1 MILRNNTVYQ
11 VEGAR
16 QRVVSILAA
25 RLVLFNIDDPEK
37 SLPYLYCKDTF
48 VDLLNEE
55 IITQVDDPFDHLALK
70 PVEPGSKAEVKRDER
85 FQVIRALVQHDR
97 FYDPLVRGKLVAE
110 AKEEFGRG
118 EKFIYKWF
126 RRYFERGWV
135 KNALLGDY
143 EATGVAERRYKV
155 KTGRP
160 SGGIRHSEAIIQDE
174 VEEVVKS
181 VIKAHY
187 LDNSKTLPQ
196 VYDHVRTILFDP
208 PHCLPGSRI
217 PSEAQFRNY
226 IRKHYSDT
234 NSQLSRLPKKV
245 QNNDAQ
251 PITSTAIAN
260 VNGPGSR
267 YEFDATI
274 VDIYLTSDYDPSR
287 VLGRPTLYLVVCTY
301 SRMIAGYY
309 IGFEAPSYHAAMQ
322 ALISAMSD
330 SKIKRAHD
338 LGLDWV
344 TASIWPTIGLCEA
357 IAADRGELMAD
368 QTEYLQKQHGMSLE
382 TPGPYKAV
390 FRSIGERRFGI
401 VQGGFKGQVDG
412 VVIGSNVKKR
422 GDPDYVDNANMSLDA
437 FERILIALIVHH
449 NQFENLKRTD
459 LPATYPDE
467 VPLKPLNIWQWGQ
480 ENCTGY
486 MQQID
491 EVALKVALLPKKEAT
506 LSNYGLNIYGLFYRC
521 RAFEELGWFHRK
533 GIGASKRPNKLKVAY
548 DPRCMDR
555 IYIVISEH
563 NDKPLVAEL
572 SGQSESWRG
581 QSLHEIKLRKSVRSK
596 TDEDTKDAEDESLSN
611 LQRLFDETNKTQRN
625 AKKSSNPI
633 GMSKTERKR
642 GIEDNRDEALRAERA
657 KNPLITPLDEQGGTH
672 TEPYA
677 LSEST
682 DDFEDPD
689 ILEQLQQRSCYE

>member
-1 MILRNNTVYQ
+1 MILHKNKVYK

-16 QRVVSILAA
+16 QRVVSVLSA
-25 RLVLFNIDDPEK
+25 RLVLFNIDEAEK

-48 VDLLNEE
+48 IDLLNEE
-55 IITQVDDPFDHLALK
+55 IITQVDDPFAHLALK
-70 PVEPGSKAEVKRDER
+70 PVEPGSKTEIKRDDR

-97 FYDPLVRGKLVAE
+97 FYDPVVRGKLVAQS
-110 AKEEFGRG
+110 KNEFGRG

-126 RRYFERGWV
+126 RRYFERGCV

-143 EATGVAERRYKV
+143 EACGVAERRYKD

-160 SGGIRHSEAIIQDE
+160 GKGTRHSEAIIQDE
-174 VEEVVKS
+174 VEEIVRS

-187 LDNSKTLPQ
+187 LDNSKTIPQ
-196 VYDHVRTILFDP
+196 IYKHLRTILFDP
-208 PHCLPGSRI
+208 PHCFPGSHI
-217 PSEAQFRNY
+217 PSRAQFRNF
-226 IRKHYSDT
+226 IKKHYSDVG
-234 NSQLSRLPKKV
+234 SQLSRLSKKV
-245 QNNDAQ
+245 QNNDTQ

-309 IGFEAPSYHAAMQ
+309 IGFEEPSYHAAMQ

-338 LGLDWV
+338 LGLGWV
-344 TASIWPTIGLCEA
+344 TADIWPTIGLCEA

-368 QTEYLQKQHGMSLE
+368 QMEYLQGQRGISLE

-390 FRSIGERRFGI
+390 FRPIGERYFGI

-412 VVIGSNVKKR
+412 VVVGSNVKKR
-422 GDPDYVDNANMSLDA
+422 GDFDYVENANMSLAA

-449 NQFENLKRTD
+449 NQFGDLKRTD

-491 EVALKVALLPKKEAT
+491 EVELKVALLPKKEAT

-521 RAFEELGWFHRK
+521 RTFEELGWFHRK
-533 GIGASKRPNKLKVAY
+533 GIGVSKRPNKLTVAY

-572 SGQSESWRG
+572 SEKSESWRG
-581 QSLHEIKLRKSVRSK
+581 QSLHEIKLRKSVRAI
-596 TDEDTKDAEDESLSN
+596 TDEDTKDSEDQSLSN
-611 LQRLFDETNKTQRN
+611 LQRLFDETNKTQRD
-625 AKKSSNPI
+625 AKKNSTPI

-642 GIEDNRDEALRAERA
+642 GIENNRAEALQAERA
-657 KNPLITPLDEQGGTH
+657 NNPLITSPDEQGVIYTERH
-672 TEPYA
+672 T

>member
-1 MILRNNTVYQ
+1 MILRKNAVYE

-16 QRVVSILAA
+16 QRVVSVLSA

-55 IITQVDDPFDHLALK
+55 IITQVDDPFAHLALK
-70 PVEPGSKAEVKRDER
+70 PVKPGSKAEIKRDAR
-85 FQVIRALVQHDR
+85 FKVICALVQHNR
-97 FYDPLVRGKLVAE
+97 FYDSDVRGKLVAE

-126 RRYFERGWV
+126 RRYFERGCV

-174 VEEVVKS
+174 VEEIVRS
-181 VIKAHY
+181 VIKTHY
-187 LDNSKTLPQ
+187 LDNSKTIPQ
-196 VYDHVRTILFDP
+196 VYKHLRTILFDP
-208 PHCLPGSRI
+208 PHCFPGSRI
-217 PSEAQFRNY
+217 PSRAQFRNF
-226 IRKHYSDT
+226 IRKNYSDA

-309 IGFEAPSYHAAMQ
+309 IGFEEPSYHAAIQ

-344 TASIWPTIGLCEA
+344 TADIWPTVGLCEA

-368 QTEYLQKQHGMSLE
+368 QMEYIQVQHGMSLE

-401 VQGGFKGQVDG
+401 IQGGFKGQVDG

-422 GDPDYVDNANMSLDA
+422 GDSDYVENANMSLAA

-449 NQFENLKRTD
+449 NQFEDLKRTD

-467 VPLKPLNIWQWGQ
+467 VPLKPLPIWRWGQ

-491 EVALKVALLPKKEAT
+491 EVELKVALLPKEEAT
-506 LSNYGLNIYGLFYRC
+506 LSNYGLKACGLVYRC
-521 RAFEELGWFHRK
+521 KAFEKLGWFHRK
-533 GIGASKRPNKLKVAY
+533 GIGASKRPNKLTVAY

-555 IYIVISEH
+555 IYIAISEY

-572 SGQSESWRG
+572 SEQSESWRG
-581 QSLHEIKLRKSVRSK
+581 QSLREIELRKAVRAK
-596 TDEDTKDAEDESLSN
+596 TDEDTKDAEDQSLSN
-611 LQRLFDETNKTQRN
+611 LQRLFDETNKTQRD
-625 AKKSSNPI
+625 AKKNSTPI

-642 GIEDNRDEALRAERA
+642 GIENNRAEALRAERA
-657 KNPLITPLDEQGGTH
+657 KNPLITSPDEQGGTY
-672 TEPYA
+672 TEPCT

>member
-1 MILRNNTVYQ
+1 MILLKNGVYK

-16 QRVVSILAA
+16 QRVVSVLAA
-25 RLVLFNIDDPEK
+25 RIVLFNIDDAEK

-48 VDLLNEE
+48 VDLLNEGV
-55 IITQVDDPFDHLALK
+55 ITKVDDPFAHLALK
-70 PVEPGSKAEVKRDER
+70 PLEPESKAEIKRDHR
-85 FQVIRALVQHDR
+85 FEVIRALVQHDR
-97 FYDPLVRGKLVAE
+97 FYDPDVRGKLVAQAME
-110 AKEEFGRG
+110 QFGRR

-126 RRYFERGWV
+126 RRYFERGCV

-143 EATGVAERRYKV
+143 EACGVAERRYKV

-160 SGGIRHSEAIIQDE
+160 CKQIRHSKAIIQDE
-174 VEEVVKS
+174 VEEIVKS

-187 LDNSKTLPQ
+187 LDNSNTIPK
-196 VYDHVRTILFDP
+196 VYEYVRTILFDP
-208 PHCLPGSRI
+208 PHCFPGSCI
-217 PSEAQFRNY
+217 PSEAQIRNF

-234 NSQLSRLPKKV
+234 NSQLSRLSPKV

-274 VDIYLTSDYDPSR
+274 VDVYLVSDYDPSR
-287 VLGRPTLYLVVCTY
+287 ILGRPTLYLVVCAY
-301 SRMIAGYY
+301 SRMITGYY
-309 IGFEAPSYHAAMQ
+309 IGFENPSYHAAMQ

-344 TASIWPTIGLCEA
+344 TTDIWPTIGLCEA

-368 QTEYLQKQHGMSLE
+368 QIEYFQGQYGMSLE

-401 VQGGFKGQVDG
+401 IQGGFKGQVDG

-422 GDPDYVDNANMSLDA
+422 GDPDYVENANMSLAD
-437 FERILIALIVHH
+437 FERILIALILHH
-449 NQFENLKRTD
+449 NQFQGLKRTD
-459 LPATYPDE
+459 LPATYPDS
-467 VPLKPLNIWQWGQ
+467 VPLKPLAIWDWGQ
-480 ENCTGY
+480 ENQTGY
-486 MQQID
+486 LQQID
-491 EVALKVALLPKKEAT
+491 EIQLKVALLPKVEAT
-506 LSNYGLNIYGLFYRC
+506 TSNYGLCVFGLYYRC
-521 RAFEELGWFHRK
+521 IAFEELGWFYRK
-533 GIGASKRPNKLKVAY
+533 GIGASKRPNKLTVAY

-555 IYIVISEH
+555 IYVVISNH
-563 NDKPLVAEL
+563 NSKPLVAEL
-572 SGQSESWRG
+572 SEQSETWKG
-581 QSLHEIKLRKSVRSK
+581 QSLREIQLRKPVRAK
-596 TDEDTKDAEDESLSN
+596 TKEATKELEDQSLSN

-625 AKKSSNPI
+625 AKKSSTPI
-633 GMSKTERKR
+633 GMSKTERKS
-642 GIEDNRDEALRAERA
+642 GIESNRAEALCAERA
-657 KNPLITPLDEQGGTH
+657 KSPLITQPDESGDTY
-672 TEPYA
+672 TEPHT
-677 LSEST
+677 LSESL

-689 ILEQLQQRSCYE
+689 ILKQLQQRSCYE